1 MTIDFTESKFNP
13 APLSASRPPV
23 VSVILPAYNAEKYVA
38 EAISSILTQTFSDFE
53 LIAIDDGSTDNTL
66 AVLQSFDDS
75 RLCVIQNQNNKGIA
89 ETRNIAIAQA
99 RGSYLALQ
107 DADDISH
114 PQRLAIQV
122 GFLEHNQHIGVVS
135 AKMKVFSGQPPSI
148 DTLAIEKNRHALH
161 YTPKEVR
168 AKLVFSGDGLSDPT
182 TMFRASVI
190 IDNKVFY
197 DANFPIGLDRDIFQR
212 LSLLTDIAIL
222 RSELVLYRKHDTN
235 ISNSEAKSTA
245 FGREV
250 TIKFWRDQFG
260 IDISDIF
267 DELGEVKNIN
277 AFHIFHRR
285 TEQMIEIA
293 KRGGHYDMRQLCQK
307 SGRFLYIRLANVT
320 SKGEKLKTICR
331 AYRNSKIISD
341 LPVKLKQTLRWK
353 CFFCRW

>member
-1 MTIDFTESKFNP
+1 MTDNLDQFKFDS
-13 APLSASRPPV
+13 APLSASRPPI
-23 VSVILPAYNAEKYVA
+23 VSVILPAYNVEKYVA
-38 EAISSILTQTFSDFE
+38 EAIDSILAQTFSDFE
-53 LIAIDDGSTDNTL
+53 LIAVDDGSTDNTL
-66 AVLQSFDDS
+66 AVLQSFNDS
-75 RLCVIQNQNNKGIA
+75 RLRVIQNKNNKGIS

-122 GFLEHNQHIGVVS
+122 DFLEHNQHIGVVS

-148 DTLAIEKNRHALH
+148 YTLAIEKNRHALH

-168 AKLVFSGDGLSDPT
+168 AKLVFSGGHISDPT

-190 IDNKVFY
+190 VDNKVY
-197 DANFPIGLDRDIFQR
+197 YNANFPIGVGRDIFQR
-212 LSLLTDIAIL
+212 LSLLTDITSL
-222 RSELVLYRKHDTN
+222 RSELVLYRKHDAN
-235 ISNSEAKSTA
+235 ISNSEGKSTA
-245 FGREV
+245 FGHEV

-260 IDISDIF
+260 VDISDVF
-267 DELGEVKNIN
+267 DELGEVKSIN
-277 AFHIFHRR
+277 TFHKLHRR

-293 KRGGHYDMRQLCQK
+293 KRGGHYDMRQLCQH
-307 SGRFLYIRLANVT
+307 SGRFLYLRLR
-320 SKGEKLKTICR
+320 KCHKQGEKLKTICR

-341 LPVKLKQTLRWK
+341 LPVRLKRTLRWK